1 MNPFLNAMNQLE
13 SAAKKAGIENYDVLK
28 NPKRIIQVS
37 FPVRMNNG
45 SVKIVQ
51 GYRVQYNDARGPFKG
66 GIRFHPQVDLD
77 EVKALSFWMAIK
89 NAVVDVPFGGG
100 KGGVTINP
108 KDLSERDLEAV
119 SRSFMKAMHE
129 FLGPMQDIPAPDVY
143 TTPQVMAWML
153 DEYEKIKG
161 VKAPGVITGKP
172 LELGGSHAR
181 SYSTAMGG
189 VYVLEEAIKAFNIG
203 KRVVI
208 QGFGN
213 AGMHVARILS
223 ERGYK
228 IIGVSDSRSALFFDE
243 GFDVPKLIEHKSAK
257 GSLKGFIQGREISNK
272 ELLELDC
279 DILIPSALE
288 NQITKDNASNI
299 KAKLVCELA
308 NGPTTGDAD
317 LILAK
322 NGVIVVPDVL
332 FNAGGVV
339 VSYFEW
345 VQNLHGSYWDE
356 ALVLEKLE
364 KKMKLAFSDLLEFSK
379 EKSLTLREA
388 AFAIATKRIMSAESL
403 RGNA

>member
-1 MNPFLNAMNQLE
+1 MNPFENAMNQLN
-13 SAAKKAGIENYDVLK
+13 SAASKVGIKDFDVLK

-37 FPVRMNNG
+37 YPVKMDSG
-45 SVKIVQ
+45 KTLFVQ

-66 GIRFHPQVDLD
+66 GIRFHPQVDID

-89 NAVVDVPFGGG
+89 NAVVDVPYGGG

-108 KDLSERDLEAV
+108 KELSQRELEAV
-119 SRSFMKAMHE
+119 SRAFMKAMHE
-129 FLGPMQDIPAPDVY
+129 FLGPKQDIPAPDVY

-161 VKAPGVITGKP
+161 YKEPGVITGKP
-172 LELGGSHAR
+172 LELGGSQAR

-189 VYVLEEAIKAFNIG
+189 VYVLEEAVKTFNIN
-203 KRVVI
+203 KDVVI

-213 AGMHVARILS
+213 AGMHVARILH

-228 IIGVSDSRSALFFDE
+228 IIGVSDSKSALHFKV
-243 GFDVPKLIEHKSAK
+243 GFDVPSLIEHKNST
-257 GSLKGFIQGREISNK
+257 GSLKGFNQGVEITNS

-288 NQITKDNASNI
+288 GQITKNNANNI
-299 KAKLVCELA
+299 KAKLVSELA
-308 NGPTTGDAD
+308 NGPTTGEAD

-322 NGVIVVPDVL
+322 KGVVVVPDVL
-332 FNAGGVV
+332 FNAGGVA

-345 VQNLHGSYWDE
+345 VQNIYGYYWE
-356 ALVLEKLE
+356 ESEVLEKLE
-364 KKMKLAFSDLLEFSK
+364 KKMTSAFDDLVALSK
-379 EKSLTLREA
+379 EKNLTLREA
-388 AFAIATKRIMSAESL
+388 AFALAVERIIKAETL